1 MPWYYA
7 EGAAQTGPVTD
18 DEFGDLVR
26 NGKIRAETLVWRE
39 GMASWQPYY
48 SVAPAASNALIPP
61 PPTVPAAPLAAHEV
75 LCQHCGKVVAKEN
88 AIQYGAA
95 WVCADCKPL
104 FVQKLREGAS
114 VPLGEG
120 QYAGFWIRVGAK
132 LIDGLIL
139 GVVLV
144 LPFVIYLFRVMAGGA
159 PDPQQQIVAQI
170 IFQLGYWLVM
180 IGFNTFFVG
189 KFAATP
195 GKMACGLRVIMSDG
209 SRVSY
214 GRACGRSLAEI
225 LSGLICN
232 IGYIIAAFDDQK
244 RALHDHICDTRV
256 VRKQK

>member
-7 EGAAQTGPVTD
+7 EGALQNGPVTD
-18 DEFGDLVR
+18 DEFGELVR

-39 GMASWQPYY
+39 GMANWQPYY
-48 SVAPAASNALIPP
+48 SVAGPGPGDPLLPP
-61 PPTVPAAPLAAHEV
+61 PPTAAPAQPLAAHEV
-75 LCQHCGKVVAKEN
+75 FCQQCGKVVAKEN

-104 FVQKLREGAS
+104 FVQKLREGAGL
-114 VPLGEG
+114 PLAQT

-132 LIDGLIL
+132 LIDGVIL

-144 LPFVIYLFRVMAGGA
+144 VPFLIYLFRMVAGGS
-159 PDPQQQIVAQI
+159 PDPQQQIVAQV
-170 IFQLGYWLVM
+170 IFQLGYWIVM

-189 KFAATP
+189 RFAATP
-195 GKMACGLRVIMSDG
+195 GKMVCGLRVIMADG

-214 GRACGRSLAEI
+214 GRACGRSLADI
-225 LSGLICN
+225 LSGIICN

-256 VRKQK
+256 VRK